1 MNKSF
6 EKFYRAKKGVFITL
20 VIVLLLIFPPIL
32 IYFNSQIPKVYIF
45 LIVYYLPVSVL
56 VWMYFGTSY
65 WIKEKTFFYTC
76 SLIKGEIA
84 IDSIKGLEIGVSMYS
99 GIKPALAFRG
109 IIIKYNKFDDIY
121 IAPENNEEFMNDL
134 LAINPT
140 IKINYGVGKNK

>member
-20 VIVLLLIFPPIL
+20 VVALLLIFPPIL
-32 IYFNSQIPKVYIF
+32 IYFDSQIPKVYIF

-56 VWMYFGTSY
+56 VWMYFDTSY
-65 WIKEKTFFYTC
+65 RIKEKTFFYTC
-76 SLIKGEIA
+76 SFLKGEIA
-84 IDSIKGLEIGVSMYS
+84 IDSIKELEIGVNMYS
-99 GIKPALAFRG
+99 GIKPALAFKG

-121 IAPENNEEFMNDL
+121 IAPENNEELLNDL